1 LNIENGGAEISQYI
15 LERNSGGIDDNNF
28 I

>member
-1 LNIENGGAEISQYI
+1 LNIENGGAEITQYI